1 MMLTFSLLEGLHR
14 QVVEAMGDLDKY
26 FSTNFS
32 LQLSCEELQANLFSL
47 MDQVLQMQDE
57 VIVRELRQS
66 MVNLL
71 NLVISLAS

>member
-1 MMLTFSLLEGLHR
+1 VLTFSLLEGLHG

-32 LQLSCEELQANLFSL
+32 LQLSREELDTNQFSPL
-47 MDQVLQMQDE
+47 DQLLQMQDD
-57 VIVRELRQS
+57 VMFRELRQS

-71 NLVISLAS
+71 NLVISLGS